1 LKIVTNNSAIA
12 VSNALSKNQR
22 DMSIAT
28 ERLSTGLRINSAA
41 DDAAGLAIASKMTS
55 QINGLSQAIRNSN
68 DAVGLLQTADAAAG
82 QIESIL
88 QRMRE
93 LSLQSSSGTNGA
105 SDRSA
110 LNTEFQSLKYEISRI
125 VTDVEWN
132 SRTLLDGH
140 GFPSP
145 VNIQVGANQD
155 QTVPIELGDLSTD
168 SLGIIDSQSYYIS
181 HALNSPVMS
190 VTTAA
195 AIASTVPAITGV
207 NTLDFSGLSLV
218 EGDRI
223 TLTVT
228 GGSEVQVIV
237 GSDGLDAALTSAAA
251 SLASQTELFSA
262 ATSSN
267 GVVTVTGLTDGSALT
282 NISVALE
289 SQLSTPT
296 TYSTHASSN
305 PFYIETISPSIAS
318 TTPAITG
325 VNTLDFSG
333 LSLVEGDR
341 ITLTVTGGSEVQ
353 VIVGSDGL
361 DAALTS
367 AAASLASQTGLF
379 SAATS
384 SNGVVTVTGL
394 TDGSALTNISVAL
407 ESPVINLTY
416 SPHSSSGPELS
427 PSVVASSITT
437 ESIVRLDLGS
447 WEQMGSTI
455 DSTGYWAMSG
465 SSISTANNGLTIA
478 IGAPLE
484 KVNSIE
490 VGQVRVFD
498 WDGLGWVQR
507 GTDIYGSRD
516 AENPSYQGNN
526 FGSEVA
532 LSSDGQILVIMSPA
546 AKNGLG
552 ETQVFE
558 WNNDVWVQIGSDLP
572 TTIDHVV
579 TDVVVSGNGEMIA
592 TRRGSLG
599 HNWIEIFG
607 VSDGEW
613 YKRDTIYSGP
623 DKPYYGTSLDLS
635 YDGSVLILGNPRDGG
650 KQHHHGRVEVWDW
663 SGSEMV
669 KRAEDLTGST
679 FNFFGSDVAITPDG
693 NTLVVGEP
701 GDTPEDGKV
710 FVFDWD
716 GSGWIQRS
724 TPIIPNQA
732 NMEQFGFNVDVSDDG
747 FTIAA
752 SRNSITRAFV
762 FDWND
767 VSWDI
772 RDEAFGDGSVSAS
785 TVTMSLSG
793 DGNKLFIANPHVY
806 NTYENTSYTL
816 AYGWPT
822 ETVSTV
828 VSTSGISSLDF
839 SGLSLVEGDRITLTV
854 TGGSEVQVIVGSD
867 GLDAALNSAAASLAS
882 QTGLFSA
889 ATSSNGVVTVT
900 GLTDGSALT
909 DISVALESSD
919 TSIIYG
925 THASASPDFEEFI
938 TASIG
943 SDVDG
948 DGDAD
953 LVWADQQW
961 TKLLLNDGAGNFTF
975 DSNIQQNNRIT
986 SVALADVDSDGDAD
1000 LVWAD
1005 QQWTKLLL
1013 NDGAGN
1019 FTFDSNIQQNNRIT
1033 SVALAD
1039 VDSDGDADLV
1049 WADEQWTKLLLNDGA
1064 GNFTFDSNIK
1074 QNNTVSSVALA
1085 DVDSDGD
1092 ADLVWADQ
1100 QWTKL
1105 LLNDGAGNFT
1115 FDSNIQQNNRITS
1128 VALADV
1134 DSDGDAD
1141 LVWADQQWTKL
1152 LLNDGAGNFTFDS
1165 NIKQNNTVSSV
1176 ALADVDSDGD
1186 ADLVWADQQWTK
1198 LLLND
1203 GAGNFTFDSNIK
1215 QNNTVSSVALADPI
1229 SGVNTLD
1236 FSGLSLVEGD
1246 RITLTVTGGSE
1257 VQVIVGS
1264 DGLDAALT
1272 SAAAS
1277 LASQTGLFSAATSS
1291 SGVVTVTGLTDGS
1304 ALTDISVAL
1313 ESQLSTPTTYSTHA
1327 SSSPIY
1333 TEAIS
1338 PSIASTTSAIT
1349 GVNTLDFSGLSLVE
1363 GDRITL
1369 TVTGG
1374 SEVQVIV
1381 GSDGLDAALTS
1392 AAASLASQTGL
1403 FSAATSSNGVVT
1415 VTGLTDGSALTNIS
1429 VALESQLST
1438 PTTYSTHASSN
1449 PFYIETISPSIASTT
1464 PAITGVNT
1472 LDFSGLSLV
1481 EGDRITLTVT
1491 GGSEVQVIVGSDGLD
1506 AALTSAAAS
1515 LASQT
1520 ELFSAATSS
1529 NGVVTVTGLT
1539 DGSALTNISVALE
1552 SSIPSISLSN
1562 LSITSSD
1569 SSATLACIDQ
1579 ALTTISSLRSGY
1591 GASLN
1596 MLDHTVDY
1604 LQNSFQNAL
1613 ESRSR
1618 IEDTDYASETTQLA
1632 RTKIIQDAAT
1642 AMLVQANQQAKI
1654 VLDLIK

>member
-1 LKIVTNNSAIA
+1 MKIATNIR
-12 VSNALSKNQR
+12 ALASSTSLATNQR
-22 DMSIAT
+22 DVAVAM
-28 ERLSTGLRINSAA
+28 ERLATGLRINSAA

-55 QINGLSQAIRNSN
+55 QINGLDQAIRNSN

-82 QIESIL
+82 QIENIL

-93 LSLQSSSGTNGA
+93 LSLQSSSGTNGV
-105 SDRSA
+105 SDRNA

-251 SLASQTELFSA
+251 SLASQTE
-262 ATSSN
+262 
-267 GVVTVTGLTDGSALT
+267 
-282 NISVALE
+282 
-289 SQLSTPT
+289 
-296 TYSTHASSN
+296 
-305 PFYIETISPSIAS
+305 
-318 TTPAITG
+318 
-325 VNTLDFSG
+325 
-333 LSLVEGDR
+333 
-341 ITLTVTGGSEVQ
+341 
-353 VIVGSDGL
+353 
-361 DAALTS
+361 
-367 AAASLASQTGLF
+367 LF

-558 WNNDVWVQIGSDLP
+558 WNNDVWVQKGSDLP

-650 KQHHHGRVEVWDW
+650 NQHHNGRVEVWDW

-701 GDTPEDGKV
+701 GSTPEDGKV

-867 GLDAALNSAAASLAS
+867 GLDAAL
-882 QTGLFSA
+882 
-889 ATSSNGVVTVT
+889 
-900 GLTDGSALT
+900 
-909 DISVALESSD
+909 
-919 TSIIYG
+919 
-925 THASASPDFEEFI
+925 
-938 TASIG
+938 
-943 SDVDG
+943 
-948 DGDAD
+948 
-953 LVWADQQW
+953 
-961 TKLLLNDGAGNFTF
+961 
-975 DSNIQQNNRIT
+975 
-986 SVALADVDSDGDAD
+986 
-1000 LVWAD
+1000 
-1005 QQWTKLLL
+1005 
-1013 NDGAGN
+1013 
-1019 FTFDSNIQQNNRIT
+1019 
-1033 SVALAD
+1033 
-1039 VDSDGDADLV
+1039 
-1049 WADEQWTKLLLNDGA
+1049 
-1064 GNFTFDSNIK
+1064 
-1074 QNNTVSSVALA
+1074 
-1085 DVDSDGD
+1085 
-1092 ADLVWADQ
+1092 
-1100 QWTKL
+1100 
-1105 LLNDGAGNFT
+1105 
-1115 FDSNIQQNNRITS
+1115 
-1128 VALADV
+1128 
-1134 DSDGDAD
+1134 
-1141 LVWADQQWTKL
+1141 
-1152 LLNDGAGNFTFDS
+1152 
-1165 NIKQNNTVSSV
+1165 
-1176 ALADVDSDGD
+1176 
-1186 ADLVWADQQWTK
+1186 
-1198 LLLND
+1198 
-1203 GAGNFTFDSNIK
+1203 
-1215 QNNTVSSVALADPI
+1215 
-1229 SGVNTLD
+1229 
-1236 FSGLSLVEGD
+1236 
-1246 RITLTVTGGSE
+1246 
-1257 VQVIVGS
+1257 
-1264 DGLDAALT
+1264 
-1272 SAAAS
+1272 
-1277 LASQTGLFSAATSS
+1277 
-1291 SGVVTVTGLTDGS
+1291 
-1304 ALTDISVAL
+1304 
-1313 ESQLSTPTTYSTHA
+1313 
-1327 SSSPIY
+1327 
-1333 TEAIS
+1333 
-1338 PSIASTTSAIT
+1338 
-1349 GVNTLDFSGLSLVE
+1349 
-1363 GDRITL
+1363 
-1369 TVTGG
+1369 
-1374 SEVQVIV
+1374 
-1381 GSDGLDAALTS
+1381 
-1392 AAASLASQTGL
+1392 
-1403 FSAATSSNGVVT
+1403 
-1415 VTGLTDGSALTNIS
+1415 
-1429 VALESQLST
+1429 
-1438 PTTYSTHASSN
+1438 
-1449 PFYIETISPSIASTT
+1449 
-1464 PAITGVNT
+1464 
-1472 LDFSGLSLV
+1472 
-1481 EGDRITLTVT
+1481 
-1491 GGSEVQVIVGSDGLD
+1491 
-1506 AALTSAAAS
+1506 TSAAAS

-1552 SSIPSISLSN
+1552 SSIPRISLSN

-1579 ALTTISSLRSGY
+1579 AVTSISSLRSGY

-1596 MLDHTVDY
+1596 RLDHTVDY